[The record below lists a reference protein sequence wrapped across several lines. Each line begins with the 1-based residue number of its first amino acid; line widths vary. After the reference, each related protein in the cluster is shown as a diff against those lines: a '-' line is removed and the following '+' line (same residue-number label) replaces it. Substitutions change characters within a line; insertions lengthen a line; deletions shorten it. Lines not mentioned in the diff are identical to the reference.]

1 MSGNPAA
8 AARVLARVV
17 PAEKAAPV
25 VSETDLISTA
35 ATAAVHRVAH
45 APMVRPVDPVRM
57 TVAPAPAVP
66 EVPARRVPAVPGP
79 TARPVAHVRMI
90 VAPAPEDHPA
100 MTAAGDQTAAKA
112 DALIS
117 ATIVTVAP
125 AGSTIVRTSNRSPAG
140 APACSLNPAPSKP
153 LPVR

>member
-1 MSGNPAA
+1 MNGNRAVV
-8 AARVLARVV
+8 ARVLARVV
-17 PAEKAAPV
+17 LAAKAAPV
-25 VSETDLISTA
+25 ASETDLISTA
-35 ATAAVHRVAH
+35 ATAAAHPVAH
-45 APMVRPVDPVRM
+45 APMVRPVDPARM
-57 TVAPAPAVP
+57 TVDPAQAVP
-66 EVPARRVPAVPGP
+66 VVPARMDPVVPGP

-140 APACSLNPAPSKP
+140 APACSRNPAPSKP